1 VNLLDHLKEA
11 VMSLAPRQQQIL
23 ELVRERGY
31 VSIEELAQHFSVT
44 PQTIRRDINQ
54 LAEAGLLRRYHGG
67 AAHDSSVEN
76 TEYSMR
82 AGQMR
87 EEKRLIAEAVAAAVP
102 DHASLFINIGTTT
115 EAIAHALLGHRSLK
129 VITNNLHVANILSAK
144 DDFDVLIASGKVR
157 SDGGVVGQATAD
169 FIKQFKVDYA
179 LVGISGIDEDGTLL
193 DFDYQEVCVS
203 QAIIHNARQVFL
215 AADSSKFG
223 RNAMI
228 RLGSLEQIDQLFTEQ
243 EPSPAFA
250 RCLRE
255 RRGAPAPPPG
265 GDPFAPPRL
274 CLYSFFFVL
283 AVLSHRLG

>member
-1 VNLLDHLKEA
+1 
-11 VMSLAPRQQQIL
+11 M
-23 ELVRERGY
+23 
-31 VSIEELAQHFSVT
+31 
-44 PQTIRRDINQ
+44 
-54 LAEAGLLRRYHGG
+54 
-67 AAHDSSVEN
+67 
-76 TEYSMR
+76 
-82 AGQMR
+82 
-87 EEKRLIAEAVAAAVP
+87 
-102 DHASLFINIGTTT
+102 
-115 EAIAHALLGHRSLK
+115 LGHRSLK

-255 RRGAPAPPPG
+255 WQVKVEVAR
-265 GDPFAPPRL
+265 PR
-274 CLYSFFFVL
+274 
-283 AVLSHRLG
+283 